1 VTVGDA
7 VDEFDTF
14 SSDVADPQPTPPR
27 PAGSIRRTSHI
38 DMSFPAGGGLHL
50 TGTCRDLV
58 TGADTRVL
66 AQATVDA
73 TLDAD
78 FVLTALETTGGGIAA
93 SVLVDS
99 LVRAGF
105 RARVD
110 QAMSTEMQGA
120 PLFVLLDDLPVATLI
135 SGYAR
140 LYDGDL
146 DRHQADA
153 RAHMTDVCSGW
164 RADGLMIRS
173 IGTTGRMPIPIGP
186 DAPPPETED
195 PLAWHHLPLLPTG
208 SMRRRRLIDVS
219 PGTVEGFDVL
229 ATFRDTFV
237 GADGVQRVL
246 HEYTLVALVDVE
258 GRITECVAT
267 PRVLPWNECPHAAA
281 SASRLVGQHAS
292 DIRRAMR
299 GVRGVGTCTHLND
312 LLRSLGDLDVLIAK
326 LRPTDR

>member
-1 VTVGDA
+1 M
-7 VDEFDTF
+7 DEFDTF

-27 PAGSIRRTSHI
+27 PTGSIRRTSHI
-38 DMSFPAGGGLHL
+38 DMSFPAEGGLHL

-58 TGADTRVL
+58 TDADARVL
-66 AQATVDA
+66 AQATVAA
-73 TLDAD
+73 TLNAD
-78 FVLTALETTGGGIAA
+78 SVLIALETTGGEVAV

-99 LVRAGF
+99 LVRTGF
-105 RARVD
+105 RAKVD
-110 QAMSTEMQGA
+110 QAMPTEMQGS

-153 RAHMTDVCSGW
+153 RANMIDVCSGW

-173 IGTTGRMPIPIGP
+173 IGTTGRMPIPVGP
-186 DAPPPETED
+186 DAPLPETDD
-195 PLAWHHLPLLPTG
+195 PLAWHHLAPLPTG

-219 PGTVEGFDVL
+219 AGTIQGFKVF

-237 GADGVQRVL
+237 GADDVQRVL
-246 HEYTLVALVDVE
+246 HEYTLVGAVDAD
-258 GRITECVAT
+258 GRITSCVAT

-281 SASRLVGQHAS
+281 SASRLVSQHAV
-292 DIRRAMR
+292 DIRRSMR

-312 LLRSLGDLDVLIAK
+312 LLRSLGDLDVLIEK
-326 LRPTDR
+326 LRPADR

>member
-1 VTVGDA
+1 
-7 VDEFDTF
+7 
-14 SSDVADPQPTPPR
+14 
-27 PAGSIRRTSHI
+27 
-38 DMSFPAGGGLHL
+38 MSFPAEGGLRL
-50 TGTCRDLV
+50 TGTCRDLA
-58 TGADTRVL
+58 TRADTQVL
-66 AQATVDA
+66 IQATVDA

-78 FVLTALETTGGGIAA
+78 SVLTALETTGGEVDA
-93 SVLVDS
+93 SALVDS

-110 QAMSTEMQGA
+110 QAMPTDTQGS

-146 DRHQADA
+146 DKHQADA
-153 RAHMTDVCSGW
+153 RANMVDVCSGW

-173 IGTTGRMPIPIGP
+173 IGTTGRMPIPVGP
-186 DAPPPETED
+186 DAPPPETDD
-195 PLAWHHLPLLPTG
+195 PLAWHHLAPLPTG

-219 PGTVEGFDVL
+219 PGNVQSLEIF

-246 HEYTLVALVDVE
+246 HEYTLVAIVDAE
-258 GRITECVAT
+258 GRITSCVAT

-281 SASRLVGQHAS
+281 SASRLVGQHAA

-312 LLRSLGDLDVLIAK
+312 LLRSLGDIPYLIGA
-326 LRPTDR
+326 TEG

>member
-1 VTVGDA
+1 MK
-7 VDEFDTF
+7 EFDTF
-14 SSDVADPQPTPPR
+14 SSDIADPQPTPPR

-38 DMSFPAGGGLHL
+38 DMSFPAEGGLHL

-58 TGADTRVL
+58 TRADAQVL
-66 AQATVDA
+66 AEATVDA
-73 TLDAD
+73 TLDVD
-78 FVLTALETTGGGIAA
+78 FVLTALETTGGEVAA

-110 QAMSTEMQGA
+110 QAMPPEMQGS

-146 DRHQADA
+146 DKHQADA
-153 RAHMTDVCSGW
+153 RANMTDVCSGW

-173 IGTTGRMPIPIGP
+173 IGTTGRMPIPVGP
-186 DAPPPETED
+186 DAPPPETDD
-195 PLAWHHLPLLPTG
+195 PLAWHPIPALPTG
-208 SMRRRRLIDVS
+208 SMRRRRLIDIS
-219 PGTVEGFDVL
+219 PGTVEDFEVF

-237 GADGVQRVL
+237 GADGAQRVL
-246 HEYTLVALVDVE
+246 HEYTLQGAVDAE
-258 GRITECVAT
+258 GRITSCIAT

-281 SASRLVGQHAS
+281 SASGLVGQHAA

-312 LLRSLGDLDVLIAK
+312 LLRSLGDLDVLIEK
-326 LRPTDR
+326 LRPADR

>member
-1 VTVGDA
+1 MDA
-7 VDEFDTF
+7 FETF

-27 PAGSIRRTSHI
+27 PTGSIRRTSHI
-38 DMSFPAGGGLHL
+38 DMSFPAEGGLHL

-58 TGADTRVL
+58 TDADARVL
-66 AQATVDA
+66 AQATVAA
-73 TLDAD
+73 TLNAD
-78 FVLTALETTGGGIAA
+78 SVLIALETTGGEVAV

-99 LVRAGF
+99 LVRTGF
-105 RARVD
+105 RAKVD
-110 QAMSTEMQGA
+110 QAMPTEMQGS

-153 RAHMTDVCSGW
+153 RANMIDVCSGW

-173 IGTTGRMPIPIGP
+173 IGTTGRMPIPVGP
-186 DAPPPETED
+186 DAPLPETDD
-195 PLAWHHLPLLPTG
+195 PLAWHHLAPLPTG

-219 PGTVEGFDVL
+219 AGTIQGFKVF

-237 GADGVQRVL
+237 GADDVQRVL
-246 HEYTLVALVDVE
+246 HEYTLVGAVDAD
-258 GRITECVAT
+258 GRITSCVAT

-281 SASRLVGQHAS
+281 SASRLVSQHAV
-292 DIRRAMR
+292 DIRRSMR

-312 LLRSLGDLDVLIAK
+312 LLRSLGDLDVLIEK
-326 LRPTDR
+326 LRPADR

>member
-1 VTVGDA
+1 M
-7 VDEFDTF
+7 DEFDTF

-27 PAGSIRRTSHI
+27 PTGSIRRTSHI
-38 DMSFPAGGGLHL
+38 DMSFPAEGGLHL

-58 TGADTRVL
+58 TDADARVL
-66 AQATVDA
+66 AQATVAA
-73 TLDAD
+73 TLNAD
-78 FVLTALETTGGGIAA
+78 SVLIALETTGGEVAV

-99 LVRAGF
+99 LVRTGF
-105 RARVD
+105 RAKVD
-110 QAMSTEMQGA
+110 QAMPTEMQGS

-153 RAHMTDVCSGW
+153 RANMIDVCSGW

-173 IGTTGRMPIPIGP
+173 IGTTGRMPIPVGP
-186 DAPPPETED
+186 DAPLPETDD
-195 PLAWHHLPLLPTG
+195 PLAWHHLAPLPTG

-219 PGTVEGFDVL
+219 AGTVQGFKVF

-237 GADGVQRVL
+237 GADDVQRVL
-246 HEYTLVALVDVE
+246 HEYTLVGAVDAD
-258 GRITECVAT
+258 GRITSCVAT

-281 SASRLVGQHAS
+281 SASRLVSQHAV
-292 DIRRAMR
+292 DIRRSMR

-312 LLRSLGDLDVLIAK
+312 LLRSLGDLDVLIEK
-326 LRPTDR
+326 LRPADR

>member
-1 VTVGDA
+1 M
-7 VDEFDTF
+7 DEFDTF

-27 PAGSIRRTSHI
+27 PTGSIRRTSHI
-38 DMSFPAGGGLHL
+38 DMSFPAEGGLHL

-58 TGADTRVL
+58 TDADARVL
-66 AQATVDA
+66 AQATVAA
-73 TLDAD
+73 TLNAD
-78 FVLTALETTGGGIAA
+78 SVLIALETTGGEVAV

-99 LVRAGF
+99 LVRTGF
-105 RARVD
+105 RAKVD
-110 QAMSTEMQGA
+110 QAMPTEMQGS

-153 RAHMTDVCSGW
+153 RANMIDVCSGW

-173 IGTTGRMPIPIGP
+173 IGTTGRMPIPVGP
-186 DAPPPETED
+186 DAPLPETDD
-195 PLAWHHLPLLPTG
+195 PLAWHHLAPLPTG

-219 PGTVEGFDVL
+219 AGTVQGFKVF

-237 GADGVQRVL
+237 GADDVQRVL
-246 HEYTLVALVDVE
+246 HEYTLVGAADAD
-258 GRITECVAT
+258 GRITSCVAT

-281 SASRLVGQHAS
+281 SASRLVSQHAV
-292 DIRRAMR
+292 DIRRSMR

-312 LLRSLGDLDVLIAK
+312 LLRSLGDLDVLIEK
-326 LRPTDR
+326 LRPADR

>member
-1 VTVGDA
+1 M
-7 VDEFDTF
+7 DEFDTF
-14 SSDVADPQPTPPR
+14 SSDIADPQLTPTR

-38 DMSFPAGGGLHL
+38 DMSFPAEGGLHL

-58 TGADTRVL
+58 TGIETQVL
-66 AQATVDA
+66 AQATVNA
-73 TLDAD
+73 MLDVD
-78 FVLTALETTGGGIAA
+78 FVLTALETTGGEVAT

-99 LVRAGF
+99 RVRAGF

-110 QAMSTEMQGA
+110 QAIPAGAQGS

-146 DRHQADA
+146 DKLQDDA
-153 RAHMTDVCSGW
+153 RTNMTDVCSGW

-173 IGTTGRMPIPIGP
+173 IGTTGRMPIPVGP
-186 DAPPPETED
+186 DAPPPETDD
-195 PLAWHHLPLLPTG
+195 PLGWHHLPPLLTG

-219 PGTVEGFDVL
+219 PGAVEGVDIF

-246 HEYTLVALVDVE
+246 HEYTLVGAVDAH
-258 GRITECVAT
+258 GRISSCVAT

-281 SASRLVGQHAS
+281 SAGRLVGQHPAE
-292 DIRRAMR
+292 IRLAMR

-312 LLRSLGDLDVLIAK
+312 LLRSLGDLDVLMEK
-326 LRPTDR
+326 LHPANR

>member
-1 VTVGDA
+1 M
-7 VDEFDTF
+7 DEFDTF

-27 PAGSIRRTSHI
+27 PTGSIRRTSHI
-38 DMSFPAGGGLHL
+38 DMSFPAEGGLHL

-58 TGADTRVL
+58 TDADARVL
-66 AQATVDA
+66 AQATVAA
-73 TLDAD
+73 TLNAD
-78 FVLTALETTGGGIAA
+78 SVLIALETTGGEVAV

-99 LVRAGF
+99 LVRTGF
-105 RARVD
+105 RAKVD
-110 QAMSTEMQGA
+110 QAMPTEMQGS

-140 LYDGDL
+140 LYDGDQ

-153 RAHMTDVCSGW
+153 RANMIDVCSGW

-173 IGTTGRMPIPIGP
+173 IGTTGRMPIPVGP
-186 DAPPPETED
+186 DAPLPETDD
-195 PLAWHHLPLLPTG
+195 PLAWHHLAPLPTG

-219 PGTVEGFDVL
+219 AGTVQGFKVF

-237 GADGVQRVL
+237 GADDVQRVL
-246 HEYTLVALVDVE
+246 HEYTLVGAVDAD
-258 GRITECVAT
+258 GRITSCVAT

-281 SASRLVGQHAS
+281 SASRLVSQHAV
-292 DIRRAMR
+292 DIRRSMR

-312 LLRSLGDLDVLIAK
+312 LLRSLGDLDVLIEK
-326 LRPTDR
+326 LRPADR

>member
-1 VTVGDA
+1 MKA
-7 VDEFDTF
+7 FDTF
-14 SSDVADPQPTPPR
+14 SSDIADPQPTPPR
-27 PAGSIRRTSHI
+27 PPGSIRRTSHI
-38 DMSFPAGGGLHL
+38 DMSFPAEGGLHL
-50 TGTCRDLV
+50 TGTCRDLA
-58 TGADTRVL
+58 TADHPQDGADAQVL

-73 TLDAD
+73 SLDVD
-78 FVLTALETTGGGIAA
+78 FVLTALETTGGDVAA
-93 SVLVDS
+93 SALIGS

-110 QAMSTEMQGA
+110 QAIPAEAQGS

-146 DRHQADA
+146 NKLQADA
-153 RAHMTDVCSGW
+153 RANMTDVCSGW

-173 IGTTGRMPIPIGP
+173 IGKTGGMPIPVGP
-186 DAPPPETED
+186 DAPPPEAVD
-195 PLAWHHLPLLPTG
+195 ALAWHRLPPLPTG

-219 PGTVEGFDVL
+219 AGAVEGFDIF

-246 HEYTLVALVDVE
+246 HEYTLVGVVDAD
-258 GRITECVAT
+258 GCIASCVAT

-281 SASRLVGQHAS
+281 SASGLVGQHAA

-312 LLRSLGDLDVLIAK
+312 LLRSLGDLDVLIKK
-326 LRPTDR
+326 LRPAHR

>member
-1 VTVGDA
+1 
-7 VDEFDTF
+7 
-14 SSDVADPQPTPPR
+14 
-27 PAGSIRRTSHI
+27 
-38 DMSFPAGGGLHL
+38 MSFPTECGLRL
-50 TGTCRDLV
+50 TGTCRDLA
-58 TGADTRVL
+58 TGADTQVL
-66 AQATVDA
+66 IQATVDA

-78 FVLTALETTGGGIAA
+78 SVLTALETTGGEVAA
-93 SVLVDS
+93 SALVNS

-105 RARVD
+105 RAKVD
-110 QAMSTEMQGA
+110 QAMPTETQGS

-146 DRHQADA
+146 DKHQADA
-153 RAHMTDVCSGW
+153 RANMTDICSGW

-173 IGTTGRMPIPIGP
+173 IGTTGRMPIPVGP
-186 DAPPPETED
+186 DAPPPETND
-195 PLAWHHLPLLPTG
+195 PLAWHHLAPLPSG

-219 PGTVEGFDVL
+219 PGTAKGFEVS

-246 HEYTLVALVDVE
+246 HEYTLVALVDTE
-258 GRITECVAT
+258 GRVTSCVAT

-281 SASRLVGQHAS
+281 SASRLVGQHTV
-292 DIRRAMR
+292 DIRRSMR

-312 LLRSLGDLDVLIAK
+312 LLRSLGDLDVLIEK
-326 LRPTDR
+326 LRSADT

>member
-1 VTVGDA
+1 MDK
-7 VDEFDTF
+7 FDTF
-14 SSDVADPQPTPPR
+14 SSDIADPQPTPPR
-27 PAGSIRRTSHI
+27 PPGSIRRTSHI
-38 DMSFPAGGGLHL
+38 DMSFPAEGGLHL
-50 TGTCRDLV
+50 TGTCRDLL
-58 TGADTRVL
+58 TGTDAQVL
-66 AQATVDA
+66 AESTVDA

-78 FVLTALETTGGGIAA
+78 SVLTALETTGGEVAA

-99 LVRAGF
+99 VVRAGF

-110 QAMSTEMQGA
+110 QAMSTEMQGS

-146 DRHQADA
+146 DEHQAEA
-153 RAHMTDVCSGW
+153 RANMTDVCSGW

-173 IGTTGRMPIPIGP
+173 IGTTGRMPIPVGP
-186 DAPPPETED
+186 DAPPPETDD
-195 PLAWHHLPLLPTG
+195 PLAWHQLLTLPTG

-219 PGTVEGFDVL
+219 PGTVQGFEVF

-237 GADGVQRVL
+237 GADDVQRVL
-246 HEYTLVALVDVE
+246 HEYTLAALVDAE
-258 GRITECVAT
+258 GHITSCVAT

-312 LLRSLGDLDVLIAK
+312 LLRSLGDLDVLIEK
-326 LRPTDR
+326 LDPTDR